1 MNFKNIVTIILISI
15 FIAIAYYFNW
25 LVWIISFI
33 ISISF
38 YLIIF
43 YSFHILWKKI
53 RKKEISDFYM
63 YSSKF
68 LFSISVFIFITV
80 SIIWTWAYLSN
91 EVYKAKMPE
100 YTISNWDKT
109 IKFQSMVHIWS
120 PEYYLEI
127 QKNIKNFKKDW
138 WVYFYEWVK
147 WWTKENMQDFNKA
160 LWISFDENL
169 YKNVSKLYGVTNQNN
184 VDFLWLVNDL
194 DFNVDLDIDTIM
206 EIYKKNTNWINN
218 KTKEPIDA
226 NKQIIET
233 LAWLNQKELNVIV
246 YINQAILNN
255 IIWNEYIQK
264 SLQKSIGGEDIFE
277 VIIDERDKNLAQ
289 KVNESEYDK
298 IYITYWLLHFD
309 WFFNK
314 LKSSD
319 DSWEITDTKYL
330 YPID

>member
-1 MNFKNIVTIILISI
+1 MNLKNIITIILISI

-33 ISISF
+33 VSISF

-43 YSFHILWKKI
+43 YSLHILWKKI
-53 RKKEISDFYM
+53 RKKEISDFYI

-68 LFSISVFIFITV
+68 LFSISVFIFITI

-100 YTISNWDKT
+100 YTISNWDKI
-109 IKFQSMVHIWS
+109 IKFQTMVHIWS

-127 QKNIKNFKKDW
+127 QKNIKDFKKDW

-160 LWISFDENL
+160 LWINFDENL

-206 EIYKKNTNWINN
+206 EIYNKNTNWINN
-218 KTKEPIDA
+218 K
-226 NKQIIET
+226 
-233 LAWLNQKELNVIV
+233 
-246 YINQAILNN
+246 
-255 IIWNEYIQK
+255 
-264 SLQKSIGGEDIFE
+264 
-277 VIIDERDKNLAQ
+277 R
-289 KVNESEYDK
+289 
-298 IYITYWLLHFD
+298 
-309 WFFNK
+309 
-314 LKSSD
+314 
-319 DSWEITDTKYL
+319 
-330 YPID
+330 